1 MSMFLTRAKVKA
13 ERVAD
18 AEACIKR
25 LASAYEQAHLNGR
38 NAWFRLD
45 DGVTFVTLSEY
56 DQGATP
62 PTDMPEY
69 QALTEIIKTALEG
82 KPTNGPLTMIESY
95 RIF

>member
-1 MSMFLTRAKVKA
+1 MNMFLTRAKVKA

-45 DGVTFVTLSEY
+45 DGVTFVILSEY
-56 DQGATP
+56 EQGAPP

-69 QALTEIIKTALEG
+69 QDLVEMMKTDLDG
-82 KPTNGPLTMIESY
+82 KPTNEPLTMIESY
-95 RIF
+95 RFF

>member
-1 MSMFLTRAKVKA
+1 MSLFLTRAKMKA

-18 AEACIKR
+18 AEACIKG

-45 DGVTFVTLSEY
+45 DGVTFVILSEY
-56 DQGATP
+56 EEGAPP
-62 PTDMPEY
+62 PTDLPEY
-69 QALTEIIKTALEG
+69 QALTELIKTAVDG
-82 KPTNGPLTMIESY
+82 KLTNEPLTMIESY

>member
-1 MSMFLTRAKVKA
+1 MNMVLTRAKVKA

-45 DGVTFVTLSEY
+45 DGVTFVILSAY

-69 QALTEIIKTALEG
+69 QALLEIIKTAVDGQL
-82 KPTNGPLTMIESY
+82 TNEPLTMIESY